1 MKEVTGKAV
10 ADDDLSRLK
19 GRFEQWR
26 AVRKVG
32 ARIPA
37 ALWAGAVDA
46 AAVHG
51 ICRVAVTLRLDYPGL
66 KRRSALAGSNAT
78 QPVPQEAPRFAEF
91 FAPVGPAASAVVA
104 SSSSLQP
111 VCVIELTNSRGAA
124 MRVELNSACALAG
137 LSSLCSAFW
146 AS

>member
-46 AAVHG
+46 AAAHG
-51 ICRVAVTLRLDYPGL
+51 VCRVAVTLRLDYAVL
-66 KRRSALAGSNAT
+66 KRLSALANSIAT
-78 QPVPQEAPRFAEF
+78 QPALQEAPRFAEF
-91 FAPVGPAASAVVA
+91 FAPVGPQPAASAA
-104 SSSSLQP
+104 SSLQP
-111 VCVIELTNSRGAA
+111 VCVIELTNSRWAA

-146 AS
+146 AA